1 LEERGTTVERHLKVV
16 PPGEEQPSSELLT
29 FLIADVR
36 GYTNFTQEHGDEAA
50 AALTSRFADIVE
62 GTVTSYA
69 GRLIELRGDEALV
82 VFTSA
87 RQAIRAAVAIQDRCR
102 EAMADDPTLH
112 LKVGIGMDAGEG
124 VAVKGGY
131 RSGALNLAARLC
143 SQAAPGEVLIS
154 EGVMHL
160 ARKVEG
166 LTFVERKRVQLK
178 GLEEP
183 VRLIEVRHET
193 AMMPAT
199 TTSPLLLMLAG
210 AAAVLLLAVIGVVAY
225 LAWPRASA
233 AVPSVNVR
241 RVPSWGLQGAP
252 TPQFS
257 YPDAVA
263 TGPNGDVY
271 VADTYH
277 YRIVRLAPDGTFLQA
292 YGGQGTGQGQFARP
306 VGVAV
311 DGRGRV
317 YVADS
322 EAHGVDQLSA
332 SGIPLQHWGGQ
343 FQGSAPGEFS
353 QPSAVV
359 ADKTGNVYVG
369 DVGNSGIQVHS
380 GSVWRQWHASLG
392 VAGMSL
398 DGHGH
403 VFATDGANTVWE
415 LTAGDGRVVK
425 KWGTGGTGPG
435 ELSGVGAIAVDP
447 RSGRVYVADVNNN
460 RIQVFTSSGKWL
472 ASWPTPGTLGG
483 SSQPNGVALDGL
495 GHLYVA
501 YGGSNRVI
509 RFSLKGNFDRT
520 WRLRPEPRANW
531 GVPYAIA
538 TDPANT
544 VYVADSQRGT
554 VDLLTSDG
562 RPAGA
567 ITGLDAPQG
576 VAVDRSG
583 DVFVADTGANR
594 VREFYADGRPA
605 AELDN
610 GSPQGFGL
618 GRFQTPYA
626 LGVDHA
632 GDVFVASSPQGEYIE
647 ELPGKYRAGRNWQ
660 QFDQGTQLSCSAAP
674 ACMAVDPLKG
684 TVYGIAG
691 NKVVRFVSS
700 GAGLGEVDRGWRL
713 LSGQGTSA
721 APLNL
726 TNPAGIT
733 TDAHGNLFVV
743 DAQQRRVFKFS
754 PRGVLLAETPDSI
767 ARLVSTPNGIAV
779 GARGDLYMSVN
790 SKNGTSVIKLALV
803 APGHR

>member
-1 LEERGTTVERHLKVV
+1 MERHLKVV

-62 GTVTSYA
+62 GAVTSYA

-112 LKVGIGMDAGEG
+112 LKVGVGMDAGEG

-131 RSGALNLAARLC
+131 RSGALNLAARVC

-183 VRLIEVRHET
+183 VRLIEVRHEA
-193 AMMPAT
+193 AMAPAT
-199 TTSPLLLMLAG
+199 ARSPLLLMLAG
-210 AAAVLLLAVIGVVAY
+210 AGAVLLLAVIGVVAY
-225 LAWPRASA
+225 LAWPRGTT
-233 AVPSVNVR
+233 AVPSLDVR
-241 RVPSWGLQGAP
+241 RVPSWGLHGAP

-271 VADTYH
+271 VADTYD

-292 YGGQGTGQGQFARP
+292 YGGEGTGLGQFARP

-332 SGIPLQHWGGQ
+332 SGIPLVHWGSQ

-353 QPSAVV
+353 QPSAVAV
-359 ADKTGNVYVG
+359 DKAGNVYVG
-369 DVGNSGIQVHS
+369 DAANSGIQVHS
-380 GSVWRQWHASLG
+380 GSVWRQWNVSIG
-392 VAGMSL
+392 VAGLSL

-403 VFATDGANTVWE
+403 VFATDGQNTVWE
-415 LTAGDGRVVK
+415 LTAGDGRVIR

-435 ELSGVGAIAVDP
+435 QLSGVGAIAVDP
-447 RSGRVYVADVNNN
+447 RSGRAYVADANNH
-460 RIQVFTSSGKWL
+460 RVQVFTSAGKWL
-472 ASWPTPGTLGG
+472 FSWPTPPQVGGTTV
-483 SSQPNGVALDGL
+483 PNGLALDGR

-501 YGGSNRVI
+501 YGGSNQVV
-509 RFSLKGNFDRT
+509 RFSLGGRLDPT
-520 WRLRPEPRANW
+520 WNPRPEPAVKW

-538 TDPANT
+538 TDRANT
-544 VYVADSQRGT
+544 VYVADSQHGA
-554 VDLLTSDG
+554 VNVLTANG
-562 RPAGA
+562 LPAGR
-567 ITGLDAPQG
+567 ISGLNAPQG
-576 VAVDRSG
+576 VAVDRAG
-583 DVFVADTGANR
+583 DVFVADTGANK
-594 VREFYADGRPA
+594 VWEFYPDGHPA

-626 LGVDHA
+626 IGVDHA

-647 ELPGKYRAGRNWQ
+647 ELPGKYRSGRNWQ
-660 QFDQGTQLSCSAAP
+660 QFDQGTQLSCSTAP
-674 ACMAVDPLKG
+674 ACMAVDPVRG

-691 NKVVRFVSS
+691 SSVVRFVSS
-700 GAGLGEVDRGWRL
+700 GAAVGQVDRSWRL
-713 LSGQGTSA
+713 LSGPSKGA
-721 APLNL
+721 APVQLA
-726 TNPAGIT
+726 NPAGIS
-733 TDAHGNLFVV
+733 TDQKGSVFVV
-743 DAQQRRVFKFS
+743 DSRQRRVFKFS
-754 PRGVLLAETPDSI
+754 PRGILLAETPDSI
-767 ARLVSTPNGIAV
+767 GGSLSTANGIAV
-779 GARGDLYMSVN
+779 DTRGDLYLSVN
-790 SKNGTSVIKLALV
+790 SQNGSSVIKLALV